1 MKPIKRVVAIAA
13 FISAAIT
20 LGLAG
25 EARAKDA
32 KTVEQTLMQLE
43 RDWTAALLKNDG
55 ATLGKIL
62 ADSWGALGTLG
73 ATTKAQYLADLKSGD
88 MKMESQTIGEMKV
101 QVFGDVAVVTGSDDE
116 KSSYKAK
123 DTSGHYV
130 WTDVWVK
137 KKGQWQAVA
146 SQITLMSPK

>member
-1 MKPIKRVVAIAA
+1 MKRVVAIAA
-13 FISAAIT
+13 LTAAAIA

-25 EARAKDA
+25 EARAKDSQ
-32 KTVEQTLMQLE
+32 TVEQTLMQLE

-55 ATLGKIL
+55 AALGKIL
-62 ADSWGALGTLG
+62 ADSWGAQGTLG
-73 ATTKAQYLADLKSGD
+73 ATTKAQYLAALKSGD

-116 KSSYKAK
+116 KSSYKGK

-146 SQITLMSPK
+146 SQITLIAPK